1 LLFQNASESG
11 IKSFCITKRSK
22 IWTAFQQKLW
32 DFAAMTDMEGVGE
45 EGEVLGNTFDIL
57 R

>member
-1 LLFQNASESG
+1 MLFHIASDSG
-11 IKSFCITKRSK
+11 IKSFGITKRSK
-22 IWTAFQQKLW
+22 IWPAVQQKLW